1 MVEIDTKDGASL
13 RNASSEELL
22 EAFKKL
28 DLYFDY
34 GPRTYKLDYLEK
46 IGNVLLEIRA
56 RKNSGEQ
63 LSSPQHQNEVLN
75 NHDN

>member
-13 RNASSEELL
+13 KNASSEELV

-46 IGNVLLEIRA
+46 ISNVLLEIRA
-56 RKNSGEQ
+56 RKSNGVRVAAK
-63 LSSPQHQNEVLN
+63 QNLEHSEN
-75 NHDN
+75 